1 MRPPESHSYNSAP
14 PTAVV
19 LNSSHGAVSDEGL
32 QTINGNP
39 QPSGSAEI
47 PKDMQHLCKN
57 QLQIYAQKR
66 GLPLP
71 LYSHER
77 DGPPHAVRFKSTVT
91 IEGKTYTGDGF
102 FPTLKDAEN
111 SAAKAAL
118 ASLLPSGSGE
128 EEMGY
133 KNLLQE
139 FAQKKCFLLPIYVT
153 TRAGEVHAPT
163 FISTVE
169 VNQQVFT
176 GQEARTK
183 KLAEMSAAKTAYTHL
198 KEGNSNQSAAGPVA
212 AGQEQELCLPTP
224 KVDSGLLA
232 HLNQNFQPKL
242 HPVAA
247 SKEQKL
253 VSSSPQVELG
263 LLVHP
268 NQNIGPELLVPSEKV
283 GHAGVAEPS
292 TIDPGSFSNK
302 TISKIPSP
310 SPGSPSLSNLQEETA
325 DSGTVVAGTNPLV
338 IHPSPDSTEVVKN
351 LPASHP
357 AASPCFIPSVTDAG
371 GVVDS
376 DSSIQHQKGLN
387 PGLPASISL
396 MPSATLAD
404 DRSYSGI
411 SGLIKSSIGLP
422 NRIVIHPRNIS
433 LTYPPGSTVL
443 PVSDSNWVAVSSSS
457 QSTL

>member
-1 MRPPESHSYNSAP
+1 MRDCRLSMETHN
-14 PTAVV
+14 
-19 LNSSHGAVSDEGL
+19 
-32 QTINGNP
+32 Q
-39 QPSGSAEI
+39 AEVPRS
-47 PKDMQHLCKN
+47 PK
-57 QLQIYAQKR
+57 
-66 GLPLP
+66 
-71 LYSHER
+71 
-77 DGPPHAVRFKSTVT
+77 
-91 IEGKTYTGDGF
+91 
-102 FPTLKDAEN
+102 
-111 SAAKAAL
+111 
-118 ASLLPSGSGE
+118 